1 MTNPQKNKGDRAERE
16 AADIL
21 SLETKYKV
29 ERRFG
34 AGMENDKG
42 DLVGIPNFCVQVAD
56 WQNKSAACLIK
67 PREVEQQRINA
78 GVDNAFSMIRFRG
91 GHWRV
96 VMTVEQFARQL
107 DRG

>member
-1 MTNPQKNKGDRAERE
+1 MNPQKNKGDKAERE
-16 AADIL
+16 AADVL

-34 AGMENDKG
+34 AGQDNDKG

-67 PREVEQQRINA
+67 PREVEQQRKNA
-78 GVDNAFSMIRFRG
+78 GVDYAMTMIRFRG

-96 VMTVEQFARQL
+96 VMTVEQFGKLVNELR
-107 DRG
+107 

>member
-1 MTNPQKNKGDRAERE
+1 MNPQKNKGDKAERE
-16 AADIL
+16 AADVL
-21 SLETKYKV
+21 SLETEYKV

-42 DLVGIPNFCVQVAD
+42 DLVGIPNFAIQVAD

-78 GVDNAFSMIRFRG
+78 GVDHAMTMVRFRG
-91 GHWRV
+91 GNWRV
-96 VMTVEQFARQL
+96 VMTVEQFAKL
-107 DRG
+107 IK